1 MAEIQCKHADVIA
14 MRRGGEGT
22 VRRRANRV
30 HVKRLETRAIQFP
43 QLSPSERPPTRRP
56 PRWTCSAP
64 AQAPSPTP
72 PAARLHPPHP
82 LEMSAIT
89 PEQITAGLAAL
100 DADLAWVLEDTGISR
115 ELRGK
120 VGHMGIRRL
129 NTFAKLEADEG
140 RFRDALRNL
149 FGLNPDEDPASRV
162 QQALM
167 VDAWDRARDRL
178 RAQSAIDAEAAAEG
192 RAKPMPR
199 GQQINLRKTYEA
211 AFGELRDDAYPSKDY
226 LLELLDCIEENEYAP
241 EELTSVSSWE
251 QARCKPAD
259 DLALMI
265 GTVKVRG
272 TSKKFTVPA
281 PRNTDELRKTYRL
294 LWTAWT
300 VVRMKHPDRPELR
313 DLGRATW
320 EEVLDY
326 LLGHRCWEKVTPSGT
341 RISWTDLLAY
351 EYQIR
356 KYAAQYVNRGR
367 GTMVEGLRAAVKD
380 SELRNEYFV
389 EQLAT
394 TRSRRSRTP
403 RRPGSGGNGGGGGN
417 GGSGGGNRGGGGKG
431 GTAWGHGGNDGRP
444 GSSNDGNNRNKG
456 KKGGKKGG
464 GRGSNGGA
472 GEGDE
477 AETAEQQAR
486 AATNNARK
494 REKLKFVVE
503 AGGKKQT
510 VCIKYNRM
518 EDCGANC
525 RYAHVCLRC
534 GASHRLYVCPVAPV
548 MK

>member
-1 MAEIQCKHADVIA
+1 M
-14 MRRGGEGT
+14 
-22 VRRRANRV
+22 
-30 HVKRLETRAIQFP
+30 
-43 QLSPSERPPTRRP
+43 
-56 PRWTCSAP
+56 
-64 AQAPSPTP
+64 
-72 PAARLHPPHP
+72 
-82 LEMSAIT
+82 
-89 PEQITAGLAAL
+89 L
-100 DADLAWVLEDTGISR
+100 DADLAWILEDTGVAK

-120 VGHMGIRRL
+120 IGHLGIRRL

-140 RFRDALRNL
+140 RFRSALKNL
-149 FGLNPDEDPASRV
+149 FGLDPDEDPASRV

-192 RAKPMPR
+192 RTKPMPR
-199 GQQINLRKTYEA
+199 GQQNNLRKTYEA

-226 LLELLDCIEENEYAP
+226 LLELLDCIEENEYTP

-251 QARCKPAD
+251 QGRCKPAD
-259 DLALMI
+259 DLALTI

-272 TSKKFTVPA
+272 SSKKLTVPA

-300 VVRMKHPDRPELR
+300 VVRMKHPDRPELK
-313 DLGRATW
+313 DIGRPAW

-341 RISWTDLLAY
+341 RISWSDLMVY
-351 EYQIR
+351 EFHIR
-356 KYAAQYVNRGR
+356 KFAAQHVNRGR
-367 GTMVEGLRAAVKD
+367 GTMVEGLRAAIKD
-380 SELRNEYFV
+380 AELRNEYFV

-394 TRSRRSRTP
+394 TRSRRSRSP
-403 RRPGSGGNGGGGGN
+403 RRPTGGTGGNGGGGGN
-417 GGSGGGNRGGGGKG
+417 GGNGGNGRGGGKG
-431 GTAWGHGGNDGRP
+431 GTAGGPGGNDGRP
-444 GSSNDGNNRNKG
+444 GSSGDGNNKGKG
-456 KKGGKKGG
+456 KKGGKRSG
-464 GRGSNGGA
+464 GRGGGGNA

-477 AETAEQQAR
+477 AESEDQRAR
-486 AATNNARK
+486 NATNVARK

-503 AGGKKQT
+503 AGGRKQT

-534 GASHRLYVCPVAPV
+534 GASHRLYTCPVAPV